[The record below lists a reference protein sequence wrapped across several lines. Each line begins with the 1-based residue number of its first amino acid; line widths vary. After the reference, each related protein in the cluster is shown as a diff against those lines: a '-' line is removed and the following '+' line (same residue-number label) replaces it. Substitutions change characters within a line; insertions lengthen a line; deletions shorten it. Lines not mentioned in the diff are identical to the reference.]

1 MLIYIF
7 SELFL
12 QGHYNIIFMLTFDFD
27 RQYFS
32 IQTSG
37 AQRIIICILIIRVS
51 DGPVEKICIAKQY
64 FYAL

>member
-1 MLIYIF
+1 
-7 SELFL
+7 
-12 QGHYNIIFMLTFDFD
+12 MLTFDFD